1 MPRETRL
8 LGYGVGSRMTQ
19 QPKMTPAGPE
29 VDEHGFPV
37 LVQVL
42 ELILVDQQTGDVVI
56 LPLTEEGV
64 QAVKNALAPSSLIVP
79 PPGSVRI

>member
-29 VDEHGFPV
+29 VDENGFPV

-64 QAVKNALAPSSLIVP
+64 QAVKNALSPSNLIVP